1 MRMTFFAA
9 NALRRVPAA
18 AGALVFAV
26 MAALVYLGDHW
37 TSDVLGGLCLGWAC
51 AELARGFWRKLGT

>member
-1 MRMTFFAA
+1 M
-9 NALRRVPAA
+9 
-18 AGALVFAV
+18 

-51 AELARGFWRKLGT
+51 AELARGVWGKLRP